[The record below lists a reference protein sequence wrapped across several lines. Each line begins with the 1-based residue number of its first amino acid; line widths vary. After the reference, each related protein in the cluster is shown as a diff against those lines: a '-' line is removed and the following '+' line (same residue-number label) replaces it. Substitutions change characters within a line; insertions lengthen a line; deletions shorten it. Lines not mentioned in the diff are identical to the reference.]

1 MKRLTINPSNKPYYS
16 EDFIKGFEYGTQRQL
31 EADLADRPRGEL
43 KYMGTY
49 YKCSV
54 CGSEFMDEITFMGE
68 LNYCPA
74 CGADM
79 RGAEDDSDNI

>member
-1 MKRLTINPSNKPYYS
+1 MKRLTINPSNELYYS
-16 EDFIKGFEYGTQRQL
+16 EDFIKGFECGTQRQL
-31 EADLADRPRGEL
+31 EADLADRPKGEM
-43 KYMGTY
+43 KSMGTY

-74 CGADM
+74 CGCSWEGDDH
-79 RGAEDDSDNI
+79 EDN